1 MDALTTNIGE
11 NEGYYAIELKE
22 QMVERNTN
30 IVLEKFKEQQEME
43 YDIEENLLDN
53 YQPSI
58 AFDTLENK
66 EKETTFDL
74 LR

>member
-1 MDALTTNIGE
+1 
-11 NEGYYAIELKE
+11 
-22 QMVERNTN
+22 MVERNTN